1 MVSRDDTIWP
11 RLIALVE
18 TLPTQGISRV
28 LGSQVVTRETDLVL
42 DLGLAG
48 DDAFEFMER
57 YAALFGV
64 ERGDFDLSNYF
75 EAEGLWLLPSL
86 RKHKPKM
93 KITLGVLE
101 LAAQEGEWRSA
112 NLCQLSSSSDGAVD

>member
-1 MVSRDDTIWP
+1 MVSKDNTVWP

-28 LGSQVVTRETDLVL
+28 LGSQKLTRDTDLVL
-42 DLGLAG
+42 DLGLTG

-57 YAALFGV
+57 YAAIFCV
-64 ERGDFDLSNYF
+64 ARGDFDMANYF
-75 EAEGLWLLPSL
+75 EAEGLWLFPSL
-86 RKHKPKM
+86 RKQKPKM
-93 KITLGVLE
+93 KITLGMLE

-112 NLCQLSSSSDGAVD
+112 SLG

>member
-1 MVSRDDTIWP
+1 MVSKDNTIWP

-28 LGSQVVTRETDLVL
+28 LGSQVLTRDTDLVF
-42 DLGLAG
+42 DLGLTG

-57 YAALFGV
+57 FAALFGV
-64 ERGDFDLSNYF
+64 EQGDFDISNYF
-75 EAEGLWLLPSL
+75 EAEGLWLLPGL
-86 RKHKPKM
+86 RKQKPKM
-93 KITLGVLE
+93 KITLGMLE

-112 NLCQLSSSSDGAVD
+112 SLG